1 MVEKYSTSNR
11 KLPSIDSLLILIN
24 RRKKIMKLVI
34 NIKFYRK
41 KTQSALVVCY

>member
-1 MVEKYSTSNR
+1 
-11 KLPSIDSLLILIN
+11 
-24 RRKKIMKLVI
+24 MKLVI